1 MLEIVGL
8 PSNPVAFAFFAVLA
22 GFGLVAV
29 AKLYGLFFM
38 RWKTPF
44 RVGEAMNVKRAE
56 VVEWTPGDKGG
67 EGYVSAGGEL
77 WRAISADALTPGD
90 EVTVAAVD
98 GLLLK
103 VKKKP
108 A

>member
-1 MLEIVGL
+1 MIEIIGL
-8 PSNPVAFAFFAVLA
+8 PSDPVRFVFIAVFA

-29 AKLYGLFFM
+29 AKIYGLVFM

-56 VVEWTPGDKGG
+56 VIEWSGV
-67 EGYVSAGGEL
+67 EGYVSAGGEM
-77 WRAISADALTPGD
+77 WRAISNDALSPGD
-90 EVTVAAVD
+90 YVTVAAVD
-98 GLLLK
+98 GLMLR
-103 VKKKP
+103 VKKKS